1 MGRLVDEVKRVIEEA
16 NKNELILKRLEGKEI
31 LLEISSQEGER
42 VLVKISGGGIEMVKP
57 SVRVS
62 GKQEILEK
70 IMRGET
76 DIMKSYLLGRI
87 KFEGDPSNAF
97 IIYERLKE
105 FLKLARHR

>member
-1 MGRLVDEVKRVIEEA
+1 MGRLLDEVKRVIEEA

-42 VLVKISGGGIEMVKP
+42 VLVEISGEGIEIVKP

-70 IMRGET
+70 IMRET

-87 KFEGDPSNAF
+87 KFEGDPSNA
-97 IIYERLKE
+97 YERVSQ
-105 FLKLARHR
+105 AG